1 MSMTTPVVREDVEK
15 TICPT
20 CGNPMRREYDGVR
33 TPPMPQIFWFCTSSE
48 CDDGKKNKLFSG
60 G

>member
-1 MSMTTPVVREDVEK
+1 MTTPVVREQVNAA
-15 TICPT
+15 TCPS

-33 TPPMPQIFWFCTSSE
+33 TPPMPAVFWFCIDAD
-48 CDDGKKNKLFSG
+48 CADGKSNQIYSG